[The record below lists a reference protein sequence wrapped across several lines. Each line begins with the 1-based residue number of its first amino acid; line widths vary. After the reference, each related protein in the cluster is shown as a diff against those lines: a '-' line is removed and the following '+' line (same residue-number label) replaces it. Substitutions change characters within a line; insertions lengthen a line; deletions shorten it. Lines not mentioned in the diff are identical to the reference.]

1 MLDNEP
7 TTEAADTAATAQP
20 TASTRSTAKK
30 APAAKKT
37 TTRKRTVKTAPDNV
51 TAVPTQSDAEA
62 ADPAPA
68 PVKKAAAKKAA
79 AKKTPAKKAAAK
91 APAKKTTRA
100 AKTTADQDIF
110 PQFVPDDAPE
120 TAAAAPAKKT
130 TRKRTTKK
138 AAAPDLLSADSPVTD
153 GPVAEAAS
161 TPDAGTPDAG
171 RSDAAAANAST
182 ADAPARKRTSRR
194 RTAKTSE
201 STANADA
208 TSDDADSAATGDTT
222 DLADSDRADSGTTSR
237 SRGGRRRRGADT
249 NSSTADANS
258 STSDAGSRA
267 TAANAEDHTGPSNT
281 SAGPSSSAGSSNGSV
296 DAASSSTSTDGADS
310 VASSEEPSTRRTR
323 RRAAAPA
330 AVLFQAPTGGPQQ
343 TAPQQAEPT
352 EVEATS
358 DATPEPGADEQP
370 TGNRRR
376 RSRRNRDAEARETEA
391 SEETTDAQPQAASAD
406 DAEPAAE
413 KATTRTRSR
422 SARKAAAVA
431 AAGATTGGSGADG
444 TSSDGTGT
452 ATLAPADADVDEES
466 DGATDVQAEDG
477 EEGGEGTRRRRRR
490 RGGRRRRKSGDGAD
504 DSADDQSDDEDE
516 HDTQDADQDAD
527 ASEDGDHDAADS
539 DEDGEAG
546 SSSRRRRR
554 RRRRKGEDSVASP
567 DDPDETVVRVR
578 EPRSKTVNNEITAV
592 EGSTRLEAKK
602 QRRREGRAAGR
613 RRAPIVTEAEFLAR
627 RESVER
633 TMVIRSRDDLT
644 QIAVSEDNVLVEHYV
659 TTAEQT
665 SLIGN
670 VYLGR
675 VQNVLPSM
683 EAAFID
689 IGKGRNAVLYAGE
702 VDWATLGGA
711 NGPRKIEQVLK
722 SGQSVLVQVTKD
734 PIGHKGAR
742 LTNQISLPGRYVVYV
757 PRGGNGGISRKL
769 PDTER
774 NRLKTILKDIVPD
787 EAGVIVRT
795 AAEGASE
802 EELTAD
808 VSRLQSAWEDI
819 DKKSKNGQAPQLLY
833 GEPDLLIRVVR
844 DLFTEDFAKLV
855 ISGDRAYEQVREYV
869 AGVAPHL
876 ADRVEQWSGDG
887 DVFANYRIDEQIK
900 KALDR
905 KVWLP
910 SGGSLIIDRTEAM
923 TVVDVN
929 TGKFTGSGGNLEE
942 TVTKNNLEA
951 AEEIVRQLRLRDIG
965 GIIVIDF
972 IDMVLE
978 SNRDLVLRR
987 LVECLGRDRTKHQVA
1002 EVTSLG
1008 LVQMTRKRI
1017 GTGLLEAFS
1026 ENCDHCGGRGL
1037 ILHDEPK
1044 ESRRRDSRNGQGNGN
1059 GSSNGNGNGQ
1069 SNGNGHDHGK
1079 SAPAEEGGRK
1089 SSRRRRGKGRGEEE
1103 ATEAETAQHNA
1114 DAAQKLAQ
1122 IAAATVKK
1130 DSDGTPEP
1138 TGYPVSAAD
1147 EEHVSPEATG
1157 FPEES
1162 SAATTLITET
1172 PAGAETAGSEV
1183 GATEAADPAEAADAA
1198 DVAQNGATKSTR
1210 RRRSSRS
1217 RSKTATE
1224 GEGAEPSEL
1233 VTTGS

>member
-20 TASTRSTAKK
+20 AASTRRTAKK

-37 TTRKRTVKTAPDNV
+37 TTRKRTVKTAD
-51 TAVPTQSDAEA
+51 AVPTQSDAEA

-68 PVKKAAAKKAA
+68 PAKKAA
-79 AKKTPAKKAAAK
+79 AKKTAAKKTTAKKAAAK
-91 APAKKTTRA
+91 APAKKTARA
-100 AKTTADQDIF
+100 AKKTADQDIF
-110 PQFVPDDAPE
+110 PQFVPDEAAE
-120 TAAAAPAKKT
+120 TADAAPAKKT
-130 TRKRTTKK
+130 ARKRTTKK
-138 AAAPDLLSADSPVTD
+138 TSAPDLLSADSPMTD
-153 GPVAEAAS
+153 GPVA
-161 TPDAGTPDAG
+161 DAERAPN
-171 RSDAAAANAST
+171 AAANTS
-182 ADAPARKRTSRR
+182 ADDAANAGTSARKRTSRR
-194 RTAKTSE
+194 RTAKTAE
-201 STANADA
+201 STANAEASPAHADA
-208 TSDDADSAATGDTT
+208 PAQADSAAGTT
-222 DLADSDRADSGTTSR
+222 DRADSGATSR
-237 SRGGRRRRGADT
+237 GRRGRNRGA
-249 NSSTADANS
+249 AEANS
-258 STSDAGSRA
+258 SAAEANSGA
-267 TAANAEDHTGPSNT
+267 TTALTTDHAGPSNT
-281 SAGPSSSAGSSNGSV
+281 SG
-296 DAASSSTSTDGADS
+296 SSSTSVDGA
-310 VASSEEPSTRRTR
+310 ASDAPEESGTRRTR

-352 EVEATS
+352 AVEATS
-358 DATPEPGADEQP
+358 DEPPEPGTDEQP

-376 RSRRNRDAEARETEA
+376 RSRRNRDAEAREIEVA
-391 SEETTDAQPQAASAD
+391 EESTDAQPQASAD
-406 DAEPAAE
+406 DTDPAAE
-413 KATTRTRSR
+413 KTTTRTRSR
-422 SARKAAAVA
+422 SARKAAAA
-431 AAGATTGGSGADG
+431 QAAGSATTGG
-444 TSSDGTGT
+444 
-452 ATLAPADADVDEES
+452 ATADATAPGATAAEADTAADDES
-466 DGATDVQAEDG
+466 DGANDVQGEDG

-504 DSADDQSDDEDE
+504 DNADDQSDDEDE
-516 HDTQDADQDAD
+516 HDSQDADQDAD
-527 ASEDGDHDAADS
+527 ASDDGDQDGAADS

-554 RRRRKGEDSVASP
+554 RRRRKGEDSAASP

-633 TMVIRSRDDLT
+633 TMVIRSREDLT

-876 ADRVEQWSGDG
+876 ADRVEKWGGDG

-1044 ESRRRDSRNGQGNGN
+1044 ESRRRDSRNGQ
-1059 GSSNGNGNGQ
+1059 SNGNGQNNGQ
-1069 SNGNGHDHGK
+1069 GNGQANGNGHDHGK
-1079 SAPAEEGGRK
+1079 PAQAEEGGRK

-1130 DSDGTPEP
+1130 DGEGTPEP
-1138 TGYPVSAAD
+1138 TGYPISADAD
-1147 EEHVSPEATG
+1147 EHVSPEATG
-1157 FPEES
+1157 FPAES
-1162 SAATTLITET
+1162 AAATTLITET
-1172 PAGAETAGSEV
+1172 PAGSETAGSEV
-1183 GATEAADPAEAADAA
+1183 GASEAADPADA
-1198 DVAQNGATKSTR
+1198 AQNGATKSTR